1 MKNVFTTLFIFTSLL
16 VSCTKENEPVV
27 NQDWLGSG
35 LFILNEGNFNAGNG
49 SLSFYSMENGS
60 ISNDLFT
67 GINKRALGD
76 IPSFFAIDDTVG
88 YIIVNNSG
96 TIEKIDMKTM
106 ESIGTVTGLN
116 SPRQMVIYNGTGYVS
131 SLYSSKI
138 TLINLTDFTIESQID
153 LGCTSDALVISGST
167 LFAANYYQGNKVM
180 AVNLIDNTILEIATG
195 IEPESMVLDKEN
207 NLWVLCT
214 GGWNNEAG
222 QLFSINTS
230 TLSTEKTLTFSSVEE
245 YPTSLSVNSGG
256 DTLYYINNGI
266 YRMPIDATVLP
277 SEALVE
283 SGTNL
288 FYKVASAPIKGM
300 FFATDAADYVQTGHL
315 LIFNKDGEV
324 IDTEGTGIIPGF
336 MLYSGKQ

>member
-1 MKNVFTTLFIFTSLL
+1 MKNFFTTLFIFSALL
-16 VSCTKENEPVV
+16 VACTKENEPEI
-27 NQDWLGSG
+27 NKDWQGNG

-49 SLSFYSMENGS
+49 SLSFYSMGNGS

-67 GINKRALGD
+67 GINKRTLGD

-96 TIEKIDMKTM
+96 TIEKIDMETM
-106 ESIGTVTGLN
+106 ESLETLTGLN

-131 SLYSSKI
+131 SLFSNKI
-138 TLINLTDFTIESQID
+138 TLIKLSDFTIEGQID
-153 LGCTSDALVISGST
+153 LGCTSDAMVISGST

-180 AVNLIDNTILEIATG
+180 AVNLTDNTILEIATG

-222 QLFSINTS
+222 QLLSVNTL
-230 TLSTEKTLTFSSVEE
+230 TLSTEKTLTFSTVEE
-245 YPTSLSVNSGG
+245 YPSSLSVNSGG

-277 SEALVE
+277 SAALVE

-288 FYKVASAPIKGM
+288 FYKVASAPIGGM
-300 FFATDAADYVQTGHL
+300 FFATDAADYVQSGHL
-315 LIFNKDGEV
+315 LVFNKDGEV
-324 IDTEGTGIIPGF
+324 IDTESTGIIPGF
-336 MLYSGKQ
+336 MRYSGKQ